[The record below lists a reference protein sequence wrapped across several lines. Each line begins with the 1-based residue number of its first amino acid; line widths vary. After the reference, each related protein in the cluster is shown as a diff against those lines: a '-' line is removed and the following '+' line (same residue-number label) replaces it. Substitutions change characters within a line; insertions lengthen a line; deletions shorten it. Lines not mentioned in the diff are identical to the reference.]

1 MLISPEYKA
10 GNRAVHDRQ
19 PMWGSSAPR
28 WIPDVILHGDLLG
41 AESILDYGCGKGHL
55 RMRLPTRDVR
65 EYDPGIPGK
74 DGPPEP
80 ADMVACLDVLEH
92 VEPECL
98 DDVLRHIAQLSR
110 LGALLAI
117 ALYPSGTIL
126 PDGRNSHLIV
136 ESPDW
141 WIDRIR
147 AVWTF
152 PMEMTWDHVPR
163 PSRKPKGKSVLVVRM
178 KTC

>member
-1 MLISPEYKA
+1 MLITPGYKA
-10 GNRAVHDRQ
+10 GNQIIHERQ

-28 WIPDVILHGDLLG
+28 WLPDVEAWAKHLG
-41 AESILDYGCGKGHL
+41 AADILDYGCGKGHL
-55 RMRLPTRDVR
+55 AMRVSLPCR

-98 DDVLRHIAQLSR
+98 NDVLADIERLSKK
-110 LGALLAI
+110 GALLAI
-117 ALYPSGTIL
+117 ALYPSGTIM

-136 ESPDW
+136 EEPEW
-141 WIDRIR
+141 WLVKI
-147 AVWTF
+147 AAQWKA
-152 PMEMTWDHVPR
+152 PMIMEATHVAR
-163 PSRKPKGKSVLVVRM
+163 PSRKPKGKSVLVVRVEIL
-178 KTC
+178 